1 MIRNQWYA
9 VLDSREVPRGR
20 PAGVTRLGERLVFWR
35 DSHGQVVCQRD
46 QCAHRGAAL
55 SAGKVAH
62 DTIRCPFHGFR
73 YDPGGRCRLIPANG
87 RNAPVPD
94 QFRIHNYPACEAHGF
109 VWVWWG
115 DLEAATPLPSFF
127 EDLGADFTYA
137 SFRDHWPV
145 DYSRAIENQL
155 DGMHLPFVHHNTIGR
170 GERTLVDGPH
180 VDWIGADRMR
190 IFLDL
195 RVDDGSLPLR
205 PDKMAATRRS
215 FWLDFQLPNVWENH
229 ISDDVRVTAA
239 FAPVD
244 GGNTVIYLRFYQKFM
259 RLPLLRHLVT
269 WLAMPFNAVVLR
281 QDKRVVITQ
290 QPKKSFL
297 RMSEKLIQGDLPIV
311 LYRRRRQELLD
322 GTD

>member
-9 VLDSREVPRGR
+9 VLDSGEVPHGR
-20 PAGVTRLGERLVFWR
+20 PVGVTRLGERLVFWR

-55 SAGKVAH
+55 SAGKILH

-73 YDPGGRCRLIPANG
+73 YDTGGRCRMIPANG
-87 RNAPVPD
+87 RNASIPD
-94 QFRIHNYPACEAHGF
+94 QFRIHNYPVCEAHGF

-115 DLEAATPLPSFF
+115 GLDTATPLPSFF

-145 DYSRAIENQL
+145 HYSRAIENQL

-170 GERTLVDGPH
+170 GGRTLVDGPH
-180 VDWIGADRMR
+180 VDWVGADRMR

-195 RVDDGSLPLR
+195 RVDDGSLALR
-205 PDKMAATRRS
+205 PDQMVGTRRS
-215 FWLDFQLPNVWENH
+215 FWLDFHLPNVWENH

-244 GGNTVIYLRFYQKFM
+244 EGNTVIYLRFYQKFM

-269 WLAMPFNAVVLR
+269 WLAMPFNVVVLR
-281 QDKRVVITQ
+281 QDKHVVITQ
-290 QPKKSFL
+290 QPRKSFL
-297 RMSEKLIQGDLPIV
+297 RMGEKLIQGDLPIV